1 MVENKIKSI
10 YAVEAYIPNDENIVS
25 WTIFKLQSIGVR
37 TTKKFGWISINGK
50 IQEGLATSTDS
61 WGRDTEIEALLNFVQ
76 FMNMEFI
83 KITTDGFDAAIT
95 LKNQMVE
102 DLKNEL
108 SKE

>member
-1 MVENKIKSI
+1 
-10 YAVEAYIPNDENIVS
+10 
-25 WTIFKLQSIGVR
+25 
-37 TTKKFGWISINGK
+37 
-50 IQEGLATSTDS
+50 
-61 WGRDTEIEALLNFVQ
+61 
-76 FMNMEFI
+76 MNMEFI